1 MATSCQGG
9 STSSTACSDAT
20 HRWKQKLEESEE
32 RRKLLLSDKE
42 KALRSLQEV
51 ERRHLQLQERHE
63 QLETELFEKNEE
75 FTRLST
81 ASKNLYKE
89 YETLKHQ
96 YETETGAMSRA
107 LKDATQWYKE
117 NRQLRRRTLMLP
129 PDQDAVDE
137 GVDAGGDADID
148 NLNKTIKQLSAE
160 VAELQTELDG
170 VRQTEFQTLE
180 QNAKLCEELEAAQQD
195 RARLEAAL
203 ATLRHDHAQLLRVS
217 DLMRKEL
224 EELREV
230 RNAQRNDI
238 VQLRKEAGE
247 QKKERNILAHQSN
260 LLLQGL
266 SEENGTDSLM
276 LLQEIESLKR
286 TIEEER
292 TKYEEELNGLIL
304 RALIWGEIPQQ

>member
-1 MATSCQGG
+1 MGRPLSAPGRLASSIPLRRPLSRQG

-96 YETETGAMSRA
+96 YETETVMEFRVDWVTAALIGCRA

-238 VQLRKEAGE
+238 VQLR
-247 QKKERNILAHQSN
+247 
-260 LLLQGL
+260 
-266 SEENGTDSLM
+266 
-276 LLQEIESLKR
+276 
-286 TIEEER
+286 
-292 TKYEEELNGLIL
+292 
-304 RALIWGEIPQQ
+304 

>member
-1 MATSCQGG
+1 SSIPLRRPLSRQG

-137 GVDAGGDADID
+137 G
-148 NLNKTIKQLSAE
+148 QLSAE

-292 TKYEEELNGLIL
+292 TKYEEELNGL
-304 RALIWGEIPQQ
+304 Q